1 MAAEVG
7 QKAPEFNLFDQ
18 DKQERKLSDSK
29 GKNVVLAFF
38 PGAFTGVCTTEMCT
52 FRDRFDSFN
61 SMNAQVFGISVDA
74 IFSQKAFSDA
84 NNLNFPLLS
93 DYKRET
99 VNAYGVA
106 LQNFA
111 GMDGYTASERAVF
124 VIDKEGILRYHGAI
138 DSANDRP
145 MPDEPVNYVV
155 NAVQQLVGGETVAPY
170 YMKPYGCTVKYKK

>member
-7 QKAPEFNLFDQ
+7 QKAPQFELFDHN
-18 DKQERKLSDSK
+18 KGSRKLSDSE

-38 PGAFTGVCTTEMCT
+38 PGAFTGVCTTEMCS
-52 FRDRFDSFN
+52 FRDRMDALN
-61 SMNAQVFGISVDA
+61 SMNAQVFGVSVDA

-93 DYKRET
+93 DYERKT

-106 LQNFA
+106 LPNFA

-124 VIDKEGILRYHGAI
+124 VIDKEGVIRYKWVGE
-138 DSANDRP
+138 NP
-145 MPDEPVNYVV
+145 GVEPDYDE
-155 NAVQQLVGGETVAPY
+155 VQRQVDALG
-170 YMKPYGCTVKYKK
+170 K